1 MKKNKKARRIL
12 HLLVIALLLPTLLL
26 VPVNSSEQFF
36 SGDAK
41 AYYDQLVEDGFPA
54 TYAAALT
61 ELHLLHPQ
69 WSFAPLLIT
78 EGNADYTWQYVLEKE
93 TEDPSNNLVY
103 ASNTYRDYR
112 HPLYTEQYDTGH
124 YPVSKAGLAY
134 FMDPR
139 NFLNE
144 ADVFQF
150 LDLSDT
156 AASPG
161 AVKAVLQGTFM
172 EDAQLDNGIL
182 YADYIYDL
190 GNELGVNPI
199 YLAVKI
205 RQEMGVRGTSPVIS
219 GTCGTLLADYYRNN
233 VQVSDSGTNVL
244 TPSTGYTEAEL
255 LELDGYYNYFNISAS
270 GNGTFTIYYKAMQA
284 ARKGTPSMAA
294 EWGGSPSWDTRWK
307 AIYGGAYVVKDKY
320 VDAYQS
326 TVYLQKFNVDSRAS
340 DNFWGQYAQ
349 NVTTALSEARTLFS
363 AFASNEAL
371 DTACSFLIPVYEGM
385 PASPSPD
392 PAQGSCTSTRP
403 ASKRFDYSLLLRSP
417 SRLQETN
424 APLYTNLS
432 MQKGTEMTF
441 AGDAAHDYGLTALEY
456 SWDGDDWQALDA
468 TEEFSFAISADLFEV
483 GEHILLLRG
492 KAAFDSADSSKKS
505 SAYVLLA
512 VFYVEILPPPT
523 VHLTVRVG
531 DTETPYP
538 FYAGDTVTLPTCNAE
553 GFAGWLGDDGSFLP
567 ARAPMI
573 LREDKTYEA
582 IFLDLRYLAGAAIST
597 GSTPHLRFSAV
608 MSDDVAA
615 RIDRLPTGSA
625 IPSASLYEDTTR
637 IETNRATVTP
647 LTATDGSRWHRL
659 HADTPTLTREELSTP
674 YAMHFFLRLRYTD
687 GSEGTLYA
695 TGYPSLRAAKDV
707 AEMALNDPYHTYSPE
722 EIARLTALANT
733 DSNAF

>member
-1 MKKNKKARRIL
+1 MKINKKTRRIL

-156 AASPG
+156 AASPD

-326 TVYLQKFNVDSRAS
+326 TVYLQKFNVDGRSGR
-340 DNFWGQYAQ
+340 NFWGQYMQ
-349 NVTTALSEARTLFS
+349 NVAGALIEARSLYQS
-363 AFASNEAL
+363 IASVGAL
-371 DTACSFLIPVYEGM
+371 DAPATFLIPVYRDM
-385 PASPSPD
+385 PHHASSD
-392 PAQGSCTSTRP
+392 PAGGECSYLRSTDQKYGYGIALRNP
-403 ASKRFDYSLLLRSP
+403 ISAQSDDTPLYRTVTVVKGETVKINGLLSHNYGVRSVEYSLDGGAWVRVDSDAGRFDFEISSAF
-417 SRLQETN
+417 LQSE
-424 APLYTNLS
+424 S
-432 MQKGTEMTF
+432 
-441 AGDAAHDYGLTALEY
+441 
-456 SWDGDDWQALDA
+456 
-468 TEEFSFAISADLFEV
+468 
-483 GEHILLLRG
+483 HILIIRG
-492 KAAFDSADSSKKS
+492 IADFDADNAEKKS
-505 SAYVLLA
+505 NSHFLGAVLYLNVNESSA
-512 VFYVEILPPPT
+512 
-523 VHLTVRVG
+523 
-531 DTETPYP
+531 
-538 FYAGDTVTLPTCNAE
+538 
-553 GFAGWLGDDGSFLP
+553 
-567 ARAPMI
+567 
-573 LREDKTYEA
+573 
-582 IFLDLRYLAGAAIST
+582 
-597 GSTPHLRFSAV
+597 
-608 MSDDVAA
+608 
-615 RIDRLPTGSA
+615 
-625 IPSASLYEDTTR
+625 
-637 IETNRATVTP
+637 
-647 LTATDGSRWHRL
+647 
-659 HADTPTLTREELSTP
+659 
-674 YAMHFFLRLRYTD
+674 
-687 GSEGTLYA
+687 
-695 TGYPSLRAAKDV
+695 
-707 AEMALNDPYHTYSPE
+707 
-722 EIARLTALANT
+722 
-733 DSNAF
+733 